1 MALRLDGTIDDV
13 DRVDQTLAERYA
25 SPPAWRRPVTI
36 AAVVLVALAGL
47 GWLAWAAYEESTPQV
62 RSQLVGYHV
71 VDEHSVT
78 ARIDVS
84 VASGTTGASCTVE
97 AVAED
102 HSVVGELHFR
112 PTSGTNEVTVRTQ
125 RVATSV
131 DVPGCVADGQ
141 DRPR

>member
-1 MALRLDGTIDDV
+1 MALRLDGTIDL
-13 DRVDQTLAERYA
+13 VDQTMTERYA
-25 SPPAWRRPVTI
+25 APPAWRRPVTI
-36 AAVVLVALAGL
+36 VAVVLAALLGL

-62 RSQLVGYHV
+62 QSQLVGYHV
-71 VDEHSVT
+71 VDEHSAT
-78 ARIDVS
+78 ARIDVR
-84 VASGTTGASCTVE
+84 VASGASGASCTVE
-97 AVAED
+97 ALADD

-125 RVATSV
+125 RLATSV

>member
-1 MALRLDGTIDDV
+1 MALRLDGTIDV
-13 DRVDQTLAERYA
+13 VEQTMAERYA
-25 SPPAWRRPVTI
+25 APPAWRRRATI
-36 AAVVLVALAGL
+36 VAVALVALVGL
-47 GWLAWAAYEESTPQV
+47 GWLAWAAYEESNPQV
-62 RSQLVGYHV
+62 QSQLVGYHV

-84 VASGTTGASCTVE
+84 VASGTSGASCTVE
-97 AVAED
+97 ALADD

-112 PTSGTNEVTVRTQ
+112 PTSGTNEVTVRTE

-141 DRPR
+141 SRPR